1 MLSNHFDSMILGTIF
16 NGQGSVIAVAGTH
29 RTTLRKLVAAYVRG
43 LSLRLG
49 NWRALAFKRASAGIT
64 ATRWCPTPAMAVCPS
79 NSASRRQRHQRWMS
93 GVVVDPGTV
102 GVR

>member
-1 MLSNHFDSMILGTIF
+1 MRSNHFDSTILGTIL
-16 NGQGSVIAVAGTH
+16 NGQGIANVVEGTH
-29 RTTLRKLVAAYVRG
+29 RTTLRALAAQFARR

-49 NWRALAFKRASAGIT
+49 GWLALVLKRMPA
-64 ATRWCPTPAMAVCPS
+64 PMMPAMAACPS
-79 NSASRRQRHQRWMS
+79 DSASRRQRHQRWMS

>member
-1 MLSNHFDSMILGTIF
+1 MRFNHFDSTILGTI
-16 NGQGSVIAVAGTH
+16 NHGQAIAVEGTH
-29 RTTLRKLVAAYVRG
+29 RSALRNLILTIARR

-49 NWRALAFKRASAGIT
+49 AWRALKRMPAGMASAM
-64 ATRWCPTPAMAVCPS
+64 ATCPS
-79 NSASRRQRHQRWMS
+79 YLGSCRQRQQRWMS

>member
-1 MLSNHFDSMILGTIF
+1 MRSNYFDSMILGTLSI
-16 NGQGSVIAVAGTH
+16 GQGSEIAVDGTH

-49 NWRALAFKRASAGIT
+49 EWRALAQKRAAGWH
-64 ATRWCPTPAMAVCPS
+64 ATPAMAACPS
-79 NSASRRQRHQRWMS
+79 NSASRRQRHERWMS

-102 GVR
+102 GIR

>member
-1 MLSNHFDSMILGTIF
+1 MHFNHFDNMILGTIC
-16 NGQGSVIAVAGTH
+16 NGQGSVIAVDGTH
-29 RTTLRKLVAAYVRG
+29 RTTLRKLVATYVRG

-49 NWRALAFKRASAGIT
+49 DWRALALKRAAE
-64 ATRWCPTPAMAVCPS
+64 WCATPAMAVCPS
-79 NSASRRQRHQRWMS
+79 NSANRRQRHQRWMS

>member
-1 MLSNHFDSMILGTIF
+1 MRSNHFDSMILGTI
-16 NGQGSVIAVAGTH
+16 NHGQGFAIAVGGTH
-29 RTTLRKLVAAYVRG
+29 RATLRVLLAKFARR

-49 NWRALAFKRASAGIT
+49 SWRALALKRMPAGVTPAT
-64 ATRWCPTPAMAVCPS
+64 ATCPS
-79 NSASRRQRHQRWMS
+79 YSASRCQRHQRWMS